1 MKKSNQSHW
10 VNLLLTVVLFAGIV
24 GVSNLIS
31 VQLDWQL
38 DLTQDKL
45 NTLSDSTLQV
55 IQSLPHP
62 VKASA
67 FYSKNYPTTTVIAL
81 LENFSRNSQGKF
93 SYELIDYQRNPLAA
107 REMDV
112 VQDATIV
119 VTMQDRRELVRF
131 GSEQELLASILRLLD
146 PSERSVYFLIGH
158 GEYSLETSGNV
169 TGYAALRKTLQAKN
183 YNVRELSLLDAAE
196 IPTDAQAIV
205 IAGYQSALTT
215 REVDLIANYLNN
227 GGSLVLLLEPPSLT
241 QIQDGQDPVVEYLD
255 KEWGITAG
263 SNMIIDPNADP
274 PLIAITNAYKDH
286 PIVNVLNDQRL
297 TTIFPTARSI
307 EIARV
312 PETISHSV
320 LAVTS
325 KSAWA
330 ETNMDSIT
338 NSTAIPDVGVDS
350 QGPITLGIAAQE
362 FNADGRI
369 VVIGDADFAN
379 DEYFD
384 RFGNGDLMVNAI
396 SWAVKQ
402 EDRLNLNPK
411 NQTARIMVTPTRTS
425 MVMLFIGSVLLI
437 PGLIILFGFI
447 NWNRRKRKG

>member
-1 MKKSNQSHW
+1 
-10 VNLLLTVVLFAGIV
+10 
-24 GVSNLIS
+24 
-31 VQLDWQL
+31 
-38 DLTQDKL
+38 
-45 NTLSDSTLQV
+45 
-55 IQSLPHP
+55 
-62 VKASA
+62 
-67 FYSKNYPTTTVIAL
+67 
-81 LENFSRNSQGKF
+81 
-93 SYELIDYQRNPLAA
+93 
-107 REMDV
+107 
-112 VQDATIV
+112 
-119 VTMQDRRELVRF
+119 
-131 GSEQELLASILRLLD
+131 
-146 PSERSVYFLIGH
+146 
-158 GEYSLETSGNV
+158 
-169 TGYAALRKTLQAKN
+169 
-183 YNVRELSLLDAAE
+183 
-196 IPTDAQAIV
+196 
-205 IAGYQSALTT
+205 
-215 REVDLIANYLNN
+215 
-227 GGSLVLLLEPPSLT
+227 
-241 QIQDGQDPVVEYLD
+241 
-255 KEWGITAG
+255 
-263 SNMIIDPNADP
+263 
-274 PLIAITNAYKDH
+274 
-286 PIVNVLNDQRL
+286 VNVLNDQRL

-338 NSTAIPDVGVDS
+338 NSTAIPDVGVDP

-362 FNADGRI
+362 FNTDGRI

-402 EDRLNLNPK
+402 EDRLNLTPK

-425 MVMLFIGSVLLI
+425 MVMLFIGSVILI

>member
-1 MKKSNQSHW
+1 MKKSIQNRW
-10 VNLLLTVVLFAGIV
+10 GNLLLTVVLFAGIV
-24 GVSNLIS
+24 AVSNIIAFQ
-31 VQLDWQL
+31 VDWQW

-45 NTLSDSTLQV
+45 NTLSDSTIQV

-81 LENFSRNSQGKF
+81 LENFSRNSQGNF
-93 SYELIDYQRNPLAA
+93 SYELIDYQGNPLAA
-107 REMDV
+107 REMGV

-146 PSERSVYFLIGH
+146 PSERSVYFLTGH
-158 GEYSLETSGNV
+158 GEYSLEASNNV
-169 TGYAALRKTLQAKN
+169 TGYSTLRKTLQAKN
-183 YNVRELSLLDAAE
+183 YKVSELSLLEAAE
-196 IPTDAQAIV
+196 VPTDAQAIV
-205 IAGYQSALTT
+205 IAGYQSALTN
-215 REVDLIANYLNN
+215 REVGLLTDYMKNS
-227 GGSLVLLLEPPSLT
+227 GSLVLLLEPPSLT
-241 QIQDGQDPVVEYLD
+241 QIEDGQDPLVEYLE
-255 KEWGITAG
+255 KEWGIAAG

-274 PLIAITNAYKDH
+274 PLIAITNAYKEH

-312 PETISHSV
+312 PETISHSL

-325 KSAWA
+325 KNAWA

-338 NSTAIPDVGVDS
+338 NSTAIPDAGVDP
-350 QGPITLGIAAQE
+350 QGPITLGIAAQD
-362 FNADGRI
+362 FSTNARI
-369 VVIGDADFAN
+369 VVLGDADFTN

-402 EDRLNLNPK
+402 EEKINLNPK
-411 NQTARIMVTPTRTS
+411 NQTSRMMVTPTRSS
-425 MVMLFIGSVLLI
+425 MVLLFIVSVILI